1 MPRTK
6 KVGIAGKHG
15 ARYGLR
21 VRKRNIEIG
30 KLRKARKCPKCLK
43 PGLKRL
49 SAGIWECRKCG
60 LKFAGKA
67 YKPS

>member
-1 MPRTK
+1 MARTK
-6 KVGIAGKHG
+6 KVGIAGKYG

-21 VRKRNIEIG
+21 VRKRNIDVG
-30 KLRKARKCPKCLK
+30 KHRVNKCPKCLK

-49 SAGIWECRKCG
+49 SSGIWKCSKCG

-67 YKPS
+67 HKPS

>member
-6 KVGIAGKHG
+6 KVGIAGKYG

-21 VRKRNIEIG
+21 VRKRNIVIG
-30 KLRKARKCPKCLK
+30 KYRKENLCPNCLK
-43 PGLKRL
+43 PSLKRL
-49 SAGIWECRKCG
+49 SSGIWECGKCG

-67 YKPS
+67 HKPS